1 MSGQSDSSMDVPT
14 QPGNRSKGE
23 KSAGKLVVLRGAQAG
38 KEFILQPGINLFG
51 REEGNILRDVR
62 VSRRHA
68 YIQVLQGE
76 FTLFDSQST
85 NGTFVNGQRITKPV
99 SLQHGDTIRM
109 GDTIMILKLEGQGLQ
124 DPSILGARTP
134 DLTSQNPS
142 GTTVLARRDLLS
154 SPTRTDAPFFSP
166 KKETD
171 LIKDPES
178 GHASD
183 SSPDPSDLESH

>member
-1 MSGQSDSSMDVPT
+1 MSDPSDSSMDVPT
-14 QPGNRSKGE
+14 QPGSRAQGKKPG
-23 KSAGKLVVLRGAQAG
+23 GKLVVLRGAQAG

-85 NGTFVNGQRITKPV
+85 NGTFVNGQRVTKPV
-99 SLQHGDTIRM
+99 LLQHGDTIRM

-134 DLTSQNPS
+134 DLTSQNPG
-142 GTTVLARRDLLS
+142 GTTVLARRDSLF
-154 SPTRTDAPFFSP
+154 SPTRTDAPQFDS
-166 KKETD
+166 KKGTD
-171 LIKDPES
+171 FIEDPES
-178 GHASD
+178 SRSRDSLSD
-183 SSPDPSDLESH
+183 ALDRESH